1 MKKAWKRF
9 LCLGVA
15 KRKKIIA
22 SSCGTTGTKKGMQ
35 KKKILLTNKTRR
47 RNWTPRLGY
56 QIFLSCAAIN
66 FVSFSLS
73 VPFLMFFNFPIPKMF
88 CFII

>member
-35 KKKILLTNKTRR
+35 KKKGFVDKQNKK
-47 RNWTPRLGY
+47 
-56 QIFLSCAAIN
+56 A
-66 FVSFSLS
+66 
-73 VPFLMFFNFPIPKMF
+73 
-88 CFII
+88 